1 MITVNSTIKHIAATI
16 FATIILGVFA
26 IAMLVGFHTT
36 AINGHQAEH
45 VQDNEIHL
53 ATMGVWGGRDKAELA
68 RVGGWGGRDKA
79 ELAMIPV
86 WGPGDSRAVV
96 GVSCDKAELARVGV
110 WGPGD
115 SRAVVGVSC
124 DEAELAVRVWGG
136 RDGEADLAAVTF
148 PAGVWGGRMV

>member
-1 MITVNSTIKHIAATI
+1 MQEHLLDKSKGDNMITVNSTIKHIAATI

-96 GVSCDKAELARVGV
+96 GVSCD
-110 WGPGD
+110 
-115 SRAVVGVSC
+115 
-124 DEAELAVRVWGG
+124 EAELAVRVWGG